1 MDLMRLVKAQMLNV
15 VDRTVPV
22 KPIQRSHEE
31 QVLLNRESRRMH
43 LYISHNCPASIEIK
57 RHCQRIGL
65 NVVEKDVGRVNCYRN
80 ELIKG
85 GGHSM
90 VPCLMVDENAGRN
103 WVYSPESIY
112 SYLDNRLGV
121 LSVLPALSKQSAT

>member
-43 LYISHNCPASIEIK
+43 LYISHNCPAFIELR

-112 SYLDNRLGV
+112 SYLENRLGV
-121 LSVLPALSKQSAT
+121 LSALPALSKQSAT

>member
-1 MDLMRLVKAQMLNV
+1 MDLMRMVKAQVLNV
-15 VDRTVPV
+15 VDRTLPV
-22 KPIQRSHEE
+22 KPVQRSDEE

-43 LYISHNCPASIEIK
+43 LYISHHCPASIEIK

-80 ELIKG
+80 ELVNG

-90 VPCLMVDENAGRN
+90 VPCLMVEDNSGRH
-103 WVYSPESIY
+103 WVYSPGKIY
-112 SYLDNRLGV
+112 SFLDRRLGS
-121 LSVLPALSKQSAT
+121 LSVLPALNKHSAT

>member
-1 MDLMRLVKAQMLNV
+1 MNLMRMMKAQVLNV

-22 KPIQRSHEE
+22 KPLQRSQEE

-43 LYISHNCPASIEIK
+43 LYISHNCPASIELK

-65 NVVEKDVGRVNCYRN
+65 NVVEKDVERVNCYRN
-80 ELIKG
+80 ELVKG

-90 VPCLMVDENAGRN
+90 VPCLMVDDNQGRN

-112 SYLDNRLGV
+112 SFLDDRLGS
-121 LSVLPALSKQSAT
+121 LSALAPLKQA